1 MSEAAVRKAESAG
14 GLRTVGLSGLKLAQF
29 RNYAALA
36 LRLGPEPVVLT
47 GPNGAGKTNLLEALS
62 FLSPGRGLRR
72 AKLTDVARHPGD
84 GSWAVAAT
92 LSGPDGETEI
102 GTGIALSADGPDRQR
117 SVRVNRAPAPS
128 SQTLL
133 DHCRVVWL
141 TPAMDGLFTGAASDR
156 RRFLDRLVLALDP
169 LHGERVNAYDRAM
182 RNRNRLFEEGRSDA
196 RWFEAIEA
204 QMAEFAVA
212 IAAARNECV
221 ALLRGAI
228 AAQPAD
234 GPFPAAVIAID
245 GAVETLLATTTATE
259 AEDRV
264 RDDLAA
270 GRPADRAAGRSRS
283 GPHLSDLV
291 VVHGPKAAP
300 AAECST
306 GEQKALLIG
315 IVLAHARLTSQLTGD
330 TPVILLDEVAAHLDP
345 ARRAAL
351 FGILLDL
358 GAQVWMTGTEPAPFA
373 ALVGLAQFFRVE
385 DATVTAARG
394 EAA

>member
-1 MSEAAVRKAESAG
+1 MSEAAARKVESAG
-14 GLRTVGLSGLKLAQF
+14 GLRKVGLSALKLANF

-47 GPNGAGKTNLLEALS
+47 GPNGAGKTNLLEAVS

-72 AKLTDVARHPGD
+72 ARLTDVARHAGD

-92 LSGPDGETEI
+92 LFGPDGETEI
-102 GTGIALSADGPDRQR
+102 GTGIALSADGPERQR

-128 SQTLL
+128 SQALL
-133 DHCRVVWL
+133 DLCRVVWL

-182 RNRNRLFEEGRSDA
+182 RSRNRLFEEGRTDA
-196 RWFEAIEA
+196 RWFAAIEA
-204 QMAEFAVA
+204 QMAELAVA
-212 IAAARNECV
+212 IAAARSECV

-234 GPFPAAVIAID
+234 GPFPAAAISID
-245 GAVETLLATTTATE
+245 GTVEALLATTTATE

-264 RDDLAA
+264 RDDLAS

-291 VVHGPKAAP
+291 VIHGPKAAP

-306 GEQKALLIG
+306 GSRRRSSSASSSPMRVSPRSSPATRRSSSSTKSPP
-315 IVLAHARLTSQLTGD
+315 TS
-330 TPVILLDEVAAHLDP
+330 TPPGAPLCSASSSTS
-345 ARRAAL
+345 ARRC
-351 FGILLDL
+351 G
-358 GAQVWMTGTEPAPFA
+358 
-373 ALVGLAQFFRVE
+373 
-385 DATVTAARG
+385 
-394 EAA
+394 

>member
-1 MSEAAVRKAESAG
+1 MSEAAAQKAESAG
-14 GLRTVGLSGLKLAQF
+14 GLRRVGLSALKLSQF
-29 RNYAALA
+29 RNYAALS

-47 GPNGAGKTNLLEALS
+47 GQNGAGKTNLLEAVS

-72 AKLTDVARHPGD
+72 AKLSEVARHPGD

-92 LSGPDGETEI
+92 LRGPDGDTEV
-102 GTGIALSADGPDRQR
+102 GTGLALSADGPERQR
-117 SVRVNRAPAPS
+117 SVRVNRTAAQG
-128 SQTLL
+128 SQALL
-133 DHCRVVWL
+133 DLCRVVWL

-169 LHGERVNAYDRAM
+169 LHGERVNAYERAM
-182 RNRNRLFEEGRSDA
+182 RSRNRLFEEGRTDT
-196 RWFEAIEA
+196 RWFAAIEA
-204 QMAEFAVA
+204 QMAELAVA
-212 IAAARNECV
+212 VAAARRECI
-221 ALLRGAI
+221 ALLVDAI
-228 AAQPAD
+228 AAQPVD
-234 GPFPAAVIAID
+234 GPFPAAVISVA
-245 GAVETLLATTTATE
+245 GTVEALLAGATATE

-264 RDDLAA
+264 REELAS

-300 AAECST
+300 AEECST

-315 IVLAHARLTSQLTGD
+315 IVLAHARLTAQLTGD
-330 TPVILLDEVAAHLDP
+330 TPIVLLDEVAAHLDG

-358 GAQVWMTGTEPAPFA
+358 GAQVWMTGTEPGPFE
-373 ALVGLAQFFRVE
+373 ALGGKAQFYRVE
-385 DATVTAARG
+385 DATVGPKAGA
-394 EAA
+394 